1 MVAVVAP
8 KDMSNDAAAV
18 ASYVK
23 DPWNVIGMLRVR
35 VAQCVAA
42 LCRHRSR
49 CRRANPS
56 LKSGRSRSVP
66 SPRPPDE
73 MMSRESA

>member
-18 ASYVK
+18 AAYVK

-42 LCRHRSR
+42 LCRHLSR
-49 CRRANPS
+49 CRRANLLWRADAPARFH
-56 LKSGRSRSVP
+56 LHVLRMR
-66 SPRPPDE
+66 
-73 MMSRESA
+73 